1 MTTSFALFRPP
12 YSETFTEV
20 RSERKPVVVPSF
32 GDIGTASGFV
42 IAPFDGSCADAPIVL
57 IRPDSV
63 LAKPLDNVQVAPK
76 DCSVAVETM
85 SEAYKNDF
93 RRFHDAVSGGAFR
106 KLVLSRTKETEFL
119 EPDLR
124 RLFAETCHRYPR
136 LCVMLVSTPLTGTW
150 LVATPERLLVGDG
163 TWWKTTAMA
172 GTMPY
177 EGGFQEW
184 SVKNRQE
191 QHIVETYIEDR
202 LPALGKDMI
211 KDGPFT
217 RRAGN
222 LVHLCT
228 DFRFHIASGHT
239 VGDVLSALHPTP
251 AVCGIPKE
259 EAYRFIKEN
268 EHTPRL
274 YYSGFMGP
282 VGIDGK
288 TLLYVSLRCARLNG
302 NRAVLYAGGGIMPG
316 SEALSEWEET
326 ENKMHTVGDVLR

>member
-1 MTTSFALFRPP
+1 MTTSFALYRLP
-12 YSETFTEV
+12 YSETCTEV
-20 RSERKPVVVPSF
+20 RSESKPDAVPSISE
-32 GDIGTASGFV
+32 IGSASGFV
-42 IAPFDGSCADAPIVL
+42 TAPFDCSCADTPIAL

-63 LAKPLDNVQVAPK
+63 QTKPLDSVTVMPK
-76 DCSVAVETM
+76 GCSVARETV
-85 SEAYKNDF
+85 SEAYANDF
-93 RRFHDAVSGGAFR
+93 RRFHEAVSQGTFR
-106 KLVLSRTKETEFL
+106 KLVLSRTKDMEFH
-119 EPDLR
+119 EPDLH
-124 RLFAETCHRYPR
+124 RLFMEACRRYPR

-191 QHIVETYIEDR
+191 QHIVETYIEER
-202 LPALGKDMI
+202 LSSLGKDII

-228 DFRFHIASGHT
+228 DFRFHLAPQHT
-239 VGDVLSALHPTP
+239 VGDVLTALHPTP

-259 EAYRFIKEN
+259 EAYRFIIDN
-268 EHTPRL
+268 EHTPRQ

-282 VGIDGK
+282 VGIGGK
-288 TLLYVSLRCARLNG
+288 TSLYVSLRCARLDG

-316 SEALSEWEET
+316 SEALSEWDET
-326 ENKMHTVGDVLR
+326 ENKMQTVGDVLR